1 MDGVGRQKSGY
12 GGFLKVLGEKS
23 YPSAN
28 GGADE
33 DTPTALGHGD
43 DYNNDSKEDENMLVH
58 GVEEYNGDGKEGD
71 GPIQIDDDTKR
82 SVEEIALTGGRY
94 ERRMSNGA
102 GGITFHQNF
111 NDNGSRKE
119 PTHQEAITLPQS
131 THTLLFTEKVPSLPF
146 AFAFII
152 YGISAT
158 CLILA
163 LIDNLDGSTAQN
175 PLNVPANISASVRVA
190 QYFSII
196 VAVLMEEEIPTA
208 LYLLRMIP
216 KSSLESR
223 LGLSYGRFVMSAICR
238 LSIGLLFLVNVFLVV
253 VQSRRVL
260 DMFYDMVSIRDV

>member
-1 MDGVGRQKSGY
+1 
-12 GGFLKVLGEKS
+12 
-23 YPSAN
+23 
-28 GGADE
+28 
-33 DTPTALGHGD
+33 
-43 DYNNDSKEDENMLVH
+43 MLVH
-58 GVEEYNGDGKEGD
+58 GVEEYNGDSKEED
-71 GPIQIDDDTKR
+71 GPIQIDDTRR

-111 NDNGSRKE
+111 NANGNEDETKG
-119 PTHQEAITLPQS
+119 PIHQEAITLPQS